1 MVKFYSKN
9 IDDLKEEFESKR
21 LEIAREAV
29 ISTLIGLEQG
39 VEEVQLEFEME
50 FDFVEMSVHVKMED
64 WMNTFEK
71 NKEALI
77 QLEEYELLAEVQAH
91 MG

>member
-77 QLEEYELLAEVQAH
+77 QLEEYELLAEVQTH